1 MKSIVKIKQT
11 KKEIQFIYIYFFFIL
26 FLSYMIYLF
35 IWINSFFLLLDNLK
49 NNLTAKKKKQKI
61 FILFLRILKF

>member
-11 KKEIQFIYIYFFFIL
+11 KKEIQFIYIFFFFIL

-49 NNLTAKKKKQKI
+49 NNLTATKKNKKY
-61 FILFLRILKF
+61 LFYF